1 MKEIEKKY
9 LEELFIEYAK
19 VNTRSNAT
27 RKEFVPTTPGQKVL
41 AQKIVAELKRIGVS
55 DAYYN
60 EASGFAIG
68 HLAGNISDPAVTGIG
83 FIAHLDTADYPAED
97 ICPKVHPN
105 YDGKP
110 IVLNEAENI
119 ILDPKQFPDL
129 KQLVGQT
136 LITSDGTT
144 LLGTDD
150 KAGIVSAIGALKYF
164 IDNPEIEHGDI
175 YVGFGPDEE
184 IGLGGKRFC
193 ADDFKVE
200 FAYTLDNGQAGEL
213 QYETFNAS
221 QAVVEIKG
229 TSVHPGNAYHT
240 LVNAVLIAQS
250 ILKELP
256 KDEVPEKTKDREGFI
271 LVTKANLKIDKATLE
286 LIIRDFDKA
295 KFKQKEEL
303 IKNIVS
309 KCNANL
315 DHPRIKV
322 TFEQQYENIANT
334 ITKHPYVV
342 NLALAAY
349 KKLGLTPKVIAFR
362 GGTDGNFITQKGI
375 PTPNLFNGGG
385 NYHGRYEYVTS
396 EQLLLTANTI
406 KTIVKEHV
414 AQSLH
419 GRDERALDNF

>member
-1 MKEIEKKY
+1 MKELEKKY

-19 VNTRSNAT
+19 VNTRSDAT
-27 RKEFVPTTPGQKVL
+27 NKQNIPTTPGQKVL
-41 AQKIVAELKRIGVS
+41 AQKIVAKLKQIGVD

-68 HLAGNISDPAVTGIG
+68 YLASNSSDKAITGLG
-83 FIAHLDTADYPAED
+83 FIAHLDTADYPAEN
-97 ICPKVHPN
+97 ISPKVHPN
-105 YDGKP
+105 YAGQPLTLNSDKN
-110 IVLNEAENI
+110 IV
-119 ILDPKQFPDL
+119 LDPKDFPQL

-150 KAGIVSAIGALKYF
+150 KAGIVAILGALKYF
-164 IDNPEIEHGDI
+164 KENPEVEHGDI

-184 IGLGGKRFC
+184 IGLGGKRFL
-193 ADDFKVE
+193 ATDFDVE

-221 QAVVEIKG
+221 QATIEIEG
-229 TSVHPGNAYHT
+229 TAVHPGNAYKT
-240 LVNAVLIAQS
+240 LVNAVLIAQD
-250 ILKELP
+250 ILNELP
-256 KDEVPEKTKDREGFI
+256 KDEVPEKTKEREGFI
-271 LVTKANLKIDKATLE
+271 LVTKADLQLDRATLE
-286 LIIRDFDKA
+286 LIIRDFDQI
-295 KFKQKEEL
+295 KFRQKEEL
-303 IKNIVS
+303 IQKIVAQ
-309 KCNANL
+309 CNAKL
-315 DHPRIKV
+315 DRPRVKV

-349 KKLGLTPKVIAFR
+349 KKLGLTPKIVPFR

-396 EQLLLTANTI
+396 EQLLLTANTVV
-406 KTIVKEHV
+406 TIVKEHV
-414 AQSLH
+414 RQTKS
-419 GRDERALDNF
+419 GRDERALDNI